1 MTRSGL
7 KQNGIS
13 MKPKLSS
20 RLVPLFPDLE
30 PLNDLLRTPPRTTE
44 DRLLH
49 IQALGRRIE
58 SYIRFMGAVAS
69 MGGSSGEAKEL
80 AVTIFHERLA
90 ELERPLGRIPEK
102 LQRFSAKRTR
112 RA

>member
-13 MKPKLSS
+13 LKPKLSS

-58 SYIRFMGAVAS
+58 RYIRFMGAVAS

-80 AVTIFHERLA
+80 AVTIFHECLA

-102 LQRFSAKRTR
+102 LQRRVAKRTR
-112 RA
+112 RT